1 KKIKIMDISKYDYIV
16 LNLIDIDTQF
26 KVYKK
31 ILEINGKISQGT
43 NSVDKDEPYW
53 FYETETNEFGKC
65 GERLINKDSD
75 LLCDTIA
82 DFFKK
87 IKSLEPKKVITIGD
101 YVGKIYKE
109 YIEVGCQTI
118 PKEQIEEIL
127 EIMNK

>member
-1 KKIKIMDISKYDYIV
+1 MDISKYDYVV
-16 LNLIDIDTQF
+16 LNLSDIDTQF

-31 ILEINGKISQGT
+31 ILEINGKFSGGT

-53 FYETETNEFGKC
+53 FYDIKLNEFGKC
-65 GERLINKDSD
+65 VKGAIEESD
-75 LLCDTIA
+75 LLCNTIT

-101 YVGKIYKE
+101 YEGRIYKE
-109 YIEVGCQTI
+109 YIEVGCQTVS
-118 PKEQIEEIL
+118 KKQIEEIL

>member
-1 KKIKIMDISKYDYIV
+1 MDISKYDYIV
-16 LNLIDIDTQF
+16 LNHTDIDIQF

-53 FYETETNEFGKC
+53 FYDIQSNEFGKC
-65 GERLINKDSD
+65 TKEAIYKESD
-75 LLCDTIA
+75 LLCNTIA

-87 IKSLEPKKVITIGD
+87 IKSFEPKKVIKIGD
-101 YVGKIYKE
+101 YEGKIYKE
-109 YIEVGCQTI
+109 YIEVRCLTVS
-118 PKEQIEEIL
+118 KKQIEEIL

>member
-1 KKIKIMDISKYDYIV
+1 MNTSEYQYIV
-16 LNLIDIDTQF
+16 LNLSDIDTQF

-53 FYETETNEFGKC
+53 FYEIETNAFGKC
-65 GERLINKDSD
+65 GESAINEDSD
-75 LLCDTIA
+75 LLCNTIS

-101 YVGKIYKE
+101 YEGKIYKE
-109 YIEVGCQTI
+109 YIKVGCQTVS
-118 PKEQIEEIL
+118 KEQIEEIL

>member
-1 KKIKIMDISKYDYIV
+1 MNTSEYQYIV
-16 LNLIDIDTQF
+16 LNLTDIDTQF

-53 FYETETNEFGKC
+53 FYDIKLNQFGKC
-65 GERLINKDSD
+65 AKGAIEESD
-75 LLCDTIA
+75 LLCNTIA

-87 IKSLEPKKVITIGD
+87 IKSFEPKKVITIGD
-101 YVGKIYKE
+101 YEGKIYKE

-118 PKEQIEEIL
+118 SKKQIEEIL

>member
-1 KKIKIMDISKYDYIV
+1 MDISKYDYIV
-16 LNLIDIDTQF
+16 LNLTDIDIQF

-43 NSVDKDEPYW
+43 NSVDKDESYW
-53 FYETETNEFGKC
+53 FYDIQSNEFGKC
-65 GERLINKDSD
+65 TEEAINKESD
-75 LLCDTIA
+75 LLCDTIS

-101 YVGKIYKE
+101 YEGKIYKE
-109 YIEVGCQTI
+109 YIEVRCLTVS
-118 PKEQIEEIL
+118 KKQIEEIL

>member
-1 KKIKIMDISKYDYIV
+1 MDISKYDYIV
-16 LNLIDIDTQF
+16 LNLTDIDIQF

-43 NSVDKDEPYW
+43 NSVYKDEPYW
-53 FYETETNEFGKC
+53 FYDIKSNYFGKC
-65 GERLINKDSD
+65 EENAIDKDSD
-75 LLCDTIA
+75 LLCNTIA

-101 YVGKIYKE
+101 YEGRIYKE
-109 YIEVGCQTI
+109 YIEVGCQTVS
-118 PKEQIEEIL
+118 KKQIEEIL

>member
-1 KKIKIMDISKYDYIV
+1 MDISKYDYIV
-16 LNLIDIDTQF
+16 LNLTDIDTQF

-53 FYETETNEFGKC
+53 FYDIKANKFGKC
-65 GERLINKDSD
+65 EKGAIEESD
-75 LLCDTIA
+75 LLCNTIA

-101 YVGKIYKE
+101 YEGRIYKE
-109 YIEVGCQTI
+109 YIEVGCQTVS
-118 PKEQIEEIL
+118 KKQIEEIL

>member
-1 KKIKIMDISKYDYIV
+1 MDISKYDYIV
-16 LNLIDIDTQF
+16 LNLTDIEIQF

-53 FYETETNEFGKC
+53 FYDIKVNEFGKC
-65 GERLINKDSD
+65 TKGAIDEESD
-75 LLCDTIA
+75 LLCNTIT

-87 IKSLEPKKVITIGD
+87 IKSFAPKKVITIGD
-101 YVGKIYKE
+101 YEGKIYKE
-109 YIEVGCQTI
+109 YIKVGCQTVS
-118 PKEQIEEIL
+118 KKQIEEIL

>member
-1 KKIKIMDISKYDYIV
+1 MDISKYDYIV
-16 LNLIDIDTQF
+16 LNLTDIDTQF

-53 FYETETNEFGKC
+53 FYEIETNEFGKC
-65 GERLINKDSD
+65 KEGAINKESD

-87 IKSLEPKKVITIGD
+87 IKLLEPKKVITIGD
-101 YVGKIYKE
+101 YEGRIYKE

-118 PKEQIEEIL
+118 SKKQIEEIL
-127 EIMNK
+127 EIMNN